1 MGAVEVFDV
10 GVVIQGSGAGN
21 GMGTSGEVRGRLRR
35 VEVLKYQEGAMNV
48 MGVTPGAVSERTS
61 ISWYP

>member
-21 GMGTSGEVRGRLRR
+21 GMGTSGR

-48 MGVTPGAVSERTS
+48 MGVTHDAVSERTS
-61 ISWYP
+61 SSWYP